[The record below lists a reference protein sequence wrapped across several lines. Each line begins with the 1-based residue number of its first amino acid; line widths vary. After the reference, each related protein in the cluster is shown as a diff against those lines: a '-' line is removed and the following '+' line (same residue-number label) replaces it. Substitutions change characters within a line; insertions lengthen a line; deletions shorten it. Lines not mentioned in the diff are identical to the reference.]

1 MPPPPLS
8 STEAITKV
16 ADPLFTAIEN
26 GDRAEVDRMWSP
38 DIAVWRVGAR
48 RDNDKAR
55 ALRVID
61 WFLSATTER
70 RYEILDRR
78 VFSDESASGF
88 VQQHTLH
95 ATGRAGQVI
104 AMRVCIVIKLDRDG
118 VINRIDEY
126 FDPSELAPLLD

>member
-16 ADPLFTAIEN
+16 ADRLFTAIEN

-55 ALRVID
+55 A
-61 WFLSATTER
+61 AG
-70 RYEILDRR
+70 DRLVPLGDHR
-78 VFSDESASGF
+78 
-88 VQQHTLH
+88 
-95 ATGRAGQVI
+95 
-104 AMRVCIVIKLDRDG
+104 
-118 VINRIDEY
+118 
-126 FDPSELAPLLD
+126 APL

>member
-16 ADPLFTAIEN
+16 ADRLFTAIEN

-38 DIAVWRVGAR
+38 DIAVWRVGAP

-78 VFSDESASGF
+78 GFSDESASGF

>member
-8 STEAITKV
+8 STEAITEV
-16 ADPLFTAIEN
+16 ADRLFTAIEN

-38 DIAVWRVGAR
+38 DIAVWRVGA
-48 RDNDKAR
+48 
-55 ALRVID
+55 LRVID

-70 RYEILDRR
+70 RYEVLDRR

>member
-16 ADPLFTAIEN
+16 ADRLFTAIEN

-38 DIAVWRVGAR
+38 DIAVWRVGAH

-78 VFSDESASGF
+78 GFSDESASGF